1 MSAQSILSP
10 RRHLAIAIV
19 ALGVLVLGFGGWAAF
34 STISGAIIAVG
45 QLEVEQNRQIVQHPE
60 GGVVEVVSVTEGARV
75 DAGDVMLRLDG
86 TRLRSELTVVE
97 SRLFE
102 LMARRARHEAERDG
116 GDMIELPIELQQARS
131 ERPELASQIEAQMDG
146 QRRLLAARRET
157 TEGLITQ
164 LEQRRGQIDTQV
176 EGISAQ
182 IAATDRQ
189 IALVAEERDTQADLL
204 ERGLAQAARVLALD
218 REAARLEGAR
228 GALLSERASAAE
240 RQAEISQQIL
250 SLQAQNREEAQT
262 ALRDISATVLELAER
277 RRALQEQ
284 IARLDIRAPV
294 GGVVYGLQVTTPRA
308 VLRAADPVLFIVP
321 QDRPLVISARVNPAD
336 VDQVDAGQQA
346 VVMFSGLNLRELPQL
361 AAQVIQVSPDAF
373 IDPNLA
379 QSYFRVELELL
390 DESRALLSGQTLLP
404 GMPVE
409 VFLQTEE
416 RSPMRYL
423 TEPLTAYFGRA
434 LRES

>member
-1 MSAQSILSP
+1 MSVPDPLSP
-10 RRHLAIAIV
+10 RRHMTIAVAALA
-19 ALGVLVLGFGGWAAF
+19 VLVLGFGGWAAF
-34 STISGAIIAVG
+34 TTISGAIIALG

-60 GGVVEVVSVTEGARV
+60 GGVVEEVSVTEGARV

-102 LMARRARHEAERDG
+102 LLARRARHEAERDG
-116 GDMIELPIELQQARS
+116 ADTLVLPPELAEARS
-131 ERPELASQIEAQMDG
+131 ERPALAAQIDAQMEG
-146 QRRLLAARRET
+146 QRRLLDARRET
-157 TEGLITQ
+157 TAGLITQ
-164 LEQRRGQIDTQV
+164 LEQRSAQIDTQV
-176 EGISAQ
+176 EGITAQ

-218 REAARLEGAR
+218 REAARLEGSR

-240 RQAEISQQIL
+240 RQAEIAQQIL
-250 SLQAQNREEAQT
+250 SLKAQNREEAQT
-262 ALRDISATVLELAER
+262 ALRDISANILELAER
-277 RRALQEQ
+277 RRALLEQ
-284 IARLDIRAPV
+284 IERLDIRAPV

-308 VLRAADPVLFIVP
+308 VLRAADPVLYIVP

-336 VDQVDAGQQA
+336 VDQVQPGQDA
-346 VVMFSGLNLRELPQL
+346 VVLFSGLNLRELPQL
-361 AAQVIQVSPDAF
+361 AARVMQVSPDAF
-373 IDPNLA
+373 VDPNLA
-379 QSYFRVELELL
+379 QSYYRVELELL
-390 DESRALLSGQTLLP
+390 EDSRTLLSGQTLLP

-409 VFLQTEE
+409 VFLQTAE
-416 RSPMRYL
+416 RSPLRYL

>member
-1 MSAQSILSP
+1 MSVPDPLSP
-10 RRHLAIAIV
+10 RRHMTIAVAALA
-19 ALGVLVLGFGGWAAF
+19 VLVLGFGGWATF
-34 STISGAIIAVG
+34 TTISGAIIALG
-45 QLEVEQNRQIVQHPE
+45 QLEVEQNRLIVQHPE
-60 GGVVEVVSVTEGARV
+60 GGVVEEVSVTEGARV

-102 LMARRARHEAERDG
+102 LLARRARHEAERDSA
-116 GDMIELPIELQQARS
+116 DTLVLP
-131 ERPELASQIEAQMDG
+131 PELAEA
-146 QRRLLAARRET
+146 RLERPALAA
-157 TEGLITQ
+157 
-164 LEQRRGQIDTQV
+164 QIDTQV
-176 EGISAQ
+176 EGITAQ

-218 REAARLEGAR
+218 REAARLEGSR

-240 RQAEISQQIL
+240 RQAEIAQQIL
-250 SLQAQNREEAQT
+250 SLKAQNREEAQT
-262 ALRDISATVLELAER
+262 ALRDISANILELAER
-277 RRALQEQ
+277 RRALLEQ
-284 IARLDIRAPV
+284 IERLDIRAPV

-308 VLRAADPVLFIVP
+308 VLRAADPVLYIVP

-336 VDQVDAGQQA
+336 VDQVQPGQDA
-346 VVMFSGLNLRELPQL
+346 VVLFSGLNLRELPQL
-361 AAQVIQVSPDAF
+361 AARVMQVSPDAF
-373 IDPNLA
+373 VDPNLA
-379 QSYFRVELELL
+379 QSYYRVELELL
-390 DESRALLSGQTLLP
+390 EDSRTLLSGQTLLP

-409 VFLQTEE
+409 VFLQTAE
-416 RSPMRYL
+416 RSPLRYL